1 MRWSIRAWS
10 TGKGMATTHIPA
22 EPSWW
27 RIFSRNRGSV
37 LGAFILAA
45 LFALAILAPMLPFEA
60 GRIDVGPSMAAP
72 NLTHLMGT
80 DELGRDVF
88 SRAAAGLSVSL
99 MVGLGAA
106 TISTFLGVVIG
117 GLAGFFGRSIDA
129 LLMRLTEIFQV
140 IPRFFLAVLLVAF
153 FGANI
158 FNILIAIAVLSWPEI
173 ARLVR
178 GEFLSLRSRQFV
190 DAARVAGASRTSLI
204 FGEILPNAL
213 GPVVVNATLM
223 VGQAMLLEAGLSYLG
238 LGDPTKASL
247 GQMLQEAQQI
257 MRSAWWTTAF
267 PGSFIFLAVLSLN
280 LVGDGLTDVLNPR
293 ARGR

>member
-1 MRWSIRAWS
+1 
-10 TGKGMATTHIPA
+10 MAATHVPA
-22 EPSWW
+22 EPTWW

-37 LGAFILAA
+37 VGALILGA
-45 LFALAILAPMLPFEA
+45 LFALAVLAPIFLRFEPS
-60 GRIDVGPSMAAP
+60 RINVGPSMSP
-72 NLTHLMGT
+72 PSLTHPMGT

-88 SRAAAGLSVSL
+88 SRATAGLRVSL
-99 MVGLGAA
+99 TVGFGAA
-106 TISTFLGVVIG
+106 TVSTLLGVLVG
-117 GLAGFFGRSIDA
+117 GLAGFFGRGTDA
-129 LLMRLTEIFQV
+129 VLMRLTEVFQV

-153 FGANI
+153 FGASI
-158 FNILIAIAVLSWPEI
+158 LNILATIAVLSWPEI

-190 DAARVAGASRTSLI
+190 DAARVAGASRMSLI
-204 FGEILPNAL
+204 FVEILPNAL

-257 MRSAWWTTAF
+257 MRSAWWTT
-267 PGSFIFLAVLSLN
+267 
-280 LVGDGLTDVLNPR
+280 
-293 ARGR
+293 

>member
-1 MRWSIRAWS
+1 
-10 TGKGMATTHIPA
+10 MA
-22 EPSWW
+22 
-27 RIFSRNRGSV
+27 
-37 LGAFILAA
+37 GAFVLVA
-45 LFALAILAPMLPFEA
+45 LFALAIFATMVQPFEA
-60 GRIDVGPSMAAP
+60 GRINAGPSMGP
-72 NLTHLMGT
+72 PSLTHLMGT

-88 SRAAAGLSVSL
+88 SRATAGLSVSL
-99 MVGLGAA
+99 LVGFGAA
-106 TISTFLGVVIG
+106 TISTILGIVIG
-117 GLAGFFGRSIDA
+117 GLAGFFGRAVDA
-129 LLMRLTEIFQV
+129 VLMRLTEIFQV

-153 FGANI
+153 FGASI
-158 FNILIAIAVLSWPEI
+158 LNILVAIAVLSWPEI

-178 GEFLSLRSRQFV
+178 GEFLTLKSRQFV

-238 LGDPTKASL
+238 LGDSTKASL

-267 PGSFIFLAVLSLN
+267 PGMFIFLAVLSLN
-280 LVGDGLTDVLNPR
+280 IVGDGLTDVLNPR